1 MFPDRVKVIVVGGG
15 PAGAT
20 AARRLAENSIDVC
33 LVERDISHR
42 KPCGGGVPSILFKEF
57 SIPDDLPYRAIR
69 RISIVSPSGKRL
81 EIMLKG
87 GELRTIDRMKFDAR
101 LRGLAERAGSI
112 MVEGTL
118 TGLTVDKT
126 IKAIINTGQG
136 KKEIKADYLI
146 AADGVNS
153 TVRRLLGIKPV
164 DTVYTLSGRYRSIH
178 TDSCEFWFSRKHAPM
193 FYSWVFPGVDKSS
206 VGTGTIEPKR
216 ATRYFEE
223 FLKRRGD
230 IISENTRLRGY
241 KVPLWDG
248 KLFRYKRVLFVGD
261 AAAQVMPMT
270 FEGIYYAMKS
280 AEYAAESIINNK
292 LSLYKKLWK
301 GRFQSRFR
309 FMKLLQYFFFR
320 SDENAERLIEV
331 FSNQDIQD
339 LSMRLWLNKEQSRG
353 TLISFIKQL
362 GKFLN

>member
-1 MFPDRVKVIVVGGG
+1 MSSYSVKVLVVGGG

-20 AARRLAENSIDVC
+20 AARRLAENNIDVC
-33 LVERDISHR
+33 LVERDFSHK

-57 SIPDDLPYRAIR
+57 SIPDDLPYRAIK

-81 EIMLKG
+81 EIKLKG
-87 GELRTIDRMKFDAR
+87 GELRTVNRREFDAC
-101 LRGLAERAGSI
+101 LRDLAKK
-112 MVEGTL
+112 EGAVLIEGNL
-118 TGLTVDKT
+118 TGLSIDKG
-126 IKAIINTGQG
+126 IRAVISTGDG
-136 KKEIKADYLI
+136 KTEVQAEYLI

-164 DTVYTLSGRYRSIH
+164 DTVYTLSGRFSSID

-230 IISENTRLRGY
+230 IISENIRLRGY
-241 KVPLWDG
+241 MVPLWDG

-280 AEYAAESIINNK
+280 AEFAAESIINDK

-301 GRFQSRFR
+301 GRFQSRYR